1 MSTEDSI
8 TLTLSTWIL
17 LSALVTKSVD
27 VFLTL
32 TLIGL
37 LITLEVGSLFLSKEQ
52 KEDLKPLVELLIVI
66 FVVIVMKKIYGVL
79 SGG

>member
-1 MSTEDSI
+1 MDVEDYF
-8 TLTLSTWIL
+8 IL
-17 LSALVTKSVD
+17 FISAWVLVSALAVKSVD